1 MDHLDQHQDQHPAVQ
16 LLVPHLNQDHK
27 LNLIVQDPVN
37 LAVQL
42 LNPTAHNPVNLVVL
56 EPSLI
61 VHNLVHL
68 VAHNPIVQDLVLLD
82 VHNQIAPAPDHHNP
96 AVQYLDLDQNHQ
108 LVDHQHLDLNLDLSL
123 VLMVNLV

>member
-56 EPSLI
+56 EPSLT

-96 AVQYLDLDQNHQ
+96 AAQYLDLDQNHQ
-108 LVDHQHLDLNLDLSL
+108 LADHQHPDLNLDLSL